1 MDKKLTTEQIKKIE
15 DVLSRDQRVELIPTR
30 DSIRVIVVKRSEIK

>member
-1 MDKKLTTEQIKKIE
+1 MDKKLTTKQKKKIE

-30 DSIRVIVVKRSEIK
+30 DSIRVIAVKRSEVK